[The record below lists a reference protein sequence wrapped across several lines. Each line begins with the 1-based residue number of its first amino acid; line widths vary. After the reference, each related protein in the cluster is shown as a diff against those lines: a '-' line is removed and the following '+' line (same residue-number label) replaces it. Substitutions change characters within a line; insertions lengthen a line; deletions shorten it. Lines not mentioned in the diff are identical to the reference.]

1 MNHHNGLINTYLE
14 KTKDNG
20 LKVFALTD
28 IAPNEQI
35 WNTYARSGWESST
48 DVFLTYGFVEDYP
61 QLWEW
66 GDDELDAKYEE
77 NGNHHFSR
85 YAGNDNNLFEPNSE
99 KYQVLVLSPESAAL
113 YPTKE
118 LVSILGNGQRTMED
132 WKIWIKDHHSV
143 LHATHVH
150 DMQTSAKAL
159 LEEALPT
166 TIEEDEKILAREKY
180 LFDKVSKK
188 GSVDQN
194 KLDVIQASHVFIPN
208 VTSCNLMNHLT
219 KAVSLS
225 GHSVS
230 FSL

>member
-1 MNHHNGLINTYLE
+1 
-14 KTKDNG
+14 
-20 LKVFALTD
+20 
-28 IAPNEQI
+28 
-35 WNTYARSGWESST
+35 
-48 DVFLTYGFVEDYP
+48 
-61 QLWEW
+61 
-66 GDDELDAKYEE
+66 
-77 NGNHHFSR
+77 
-85 YAGNDNNLFEPNSE
+85 
-99 KYQVLVLSPESAAL
+99 VLVLSPESAAL

-132 WKIWIKDHHSV
+132 WKIWIKDHHSI

-159 LEEALPT
+159 LEMALPT

-188 GSVDQN
+188 GRVDQN
-194 KLDVIQASHVFIPN
+194 KLDVIQASHVFISN
-208 VTSCNLMNHLT
+208 VISYNFMNLLT